1 MSELFECEEVILEH
15 ESLIY
20 FMKTFEIICICFGSI
35 FTFLTV
41 IQFIFVDKLSTIYIH
56 TQFQVSFKS
65 YYFTVWKLLK
75 TLTIFIKNYV
85 KSITYNLGCFK
96 KYFSKKSNFL
106 VFPHCVPITNSHCG
120 HLKNFMLLD
129 FYVKSKLIISKC
141 LLRNF
146 RGFKFLKN

>member
-41 IQFIFVDKLSTIYIH
+41 IQFIFVDRLNTIYIH

-65 YYFTVWKLLK
+65 YYFTVWTFQKF
-75 TLTIFIKNYV
+75 TLTNFQKLREINYLQSRLFSRNIFQRRVI
-85 KSITYNLGCFK
+85 
-96 KYFSKKSNFL
+96 FL
-106 VFPHCVPITNSHCG
+106 FFHTV
-120 HLKNFMLLD
+120 
-129 FYVKSKLIISKC
+129 C
-141 LLRNF
+141 LLPIHIVEI
-146 RGFKFLKN
+146 